1 MFITAA
7 KIHDGRKW
15 LPEGTVI
22 ELAGDGTIVAIH
34 AEKTDEHPVHYDGV
48 LAPGFV
54 NVHCHLELSHMKGVI
69 PEHTGLIPFL
79 QNVMMH
85 RNGFSDEQKTTAR
98 HTAFNAMLEN
108 GIVAV
113 GDITNTTDTMDLRA
127 EDKMHFHSFV
137 ETIGF
142 NETPQKQFEYAV
154 HVHDAFAQQTAEHRL
169 WQSIVP
175 HAPYSVSKALFGMI
189 DMHRKD
195 ELISIHN
202 QEAKAEDEYYMAK
215 TGGVQTLL
223 HSLGIN
229 DDFFKPSGKS
239 SLQTYLEWMSPS
251 HPFIFVHNTYTPR
264 TDVALAQKKLEQ
276 VYWCLCPNA
285 NLYIENTLPDIKMLM
300 EEHAAICIGTDS
312 LSSNHQLCVLS
323 ELASIRE
330 HCPGIDWE
338 TLLAW
343 GTYNGACALQMQ
355 GIVGS
360 IEPGKNPGIVQLHGL
375 YQHGVKPAVT
385 RIV

>member
-22 ELAGDGTIVAIH
+22 ELAGDGTIIAIH
-34 AEKTDEHPVHYDGV
+34 AGKTDEHPVHYDGV

-202 QEAKAEDEYYMAK
+202 QEARAEDEYYIAK
-215 TGGVQTLL
+215 TGGVQALL
-223 HSLGIN
+223 HSLRIN

-285 NLYIENTLPDIKMLM
+285 NLYIENTLPDIEMLM
-300 EEHAAICIGTDS
+300 EENAAICIGTDS

-323 ELASIRE
+323 ELASIRQ
-330 HCPGIDWE
+330 HHPGIDWE

-360 IEPGKNPGIVQLHGL
+360 IEPGKNPGIVQLQGL
-375 YQHGVKPAVT
+375 YQDGAKPAVT